1 MKRFIEAQERDYEY
15 ALAEI
20 RSGRK
25 TSHWIWY
32 IFPQVQGLGYS
43 YNSKYYAIK
52 DINEARQ
59 YLQDEILGARL
70 REITSAL
77 LAVQNRSALEILGH
91 TDALKVKSCMTL
103 FDHVCPNDIFEQV
116 LTKYY
121 NSERCTR
128 TLEALQ

>member
-20 RSGRK
+20 RAGRK

-116 LTKYY
+116 TPI
-121 NSERCTR
+121 NIST
-128 TLEALQ
+128 

>member
-20 RSGRK
+20 RAGRK

-59 YLQDEILGARL
+59 YLQDEVLGARL

-77 LAVQNRSALEILGH
+77 LAVQNRSALEILGP

-121 NSERCTR
+121 NAKRCTR
-128 TLEALQ
+128 TLEVLQ

>member
-20 RSGRK
+20 RAGRK
-25 TSHWIWY
+25 TNHWIWY

>member
-20 RSGRK
+20 RAGRK
-25 TSHWIWY
+25 TSHRIWY

-121 NSERCTR
+121 NSKRCTR
-128 TLEALQ
+128 TLEVLQ

>member
-20 RSGRK
+20 RAGRK

-77 LAVQNRSALEILGH
+77 LTVQNRSALEILGH

>member
-20 RSGRK
+20 RAGRK